1 MGFFLD
7 SRLPYEAY
15 REMAE
20 DRYFVD
26 KSLIIRELMDFIGKK
41 NRYLCIMRPRRFGKT
56 VMASM
61 IGAFFGRAADSSSLF
76 GQLEIARV
84 LKDTD
89 AYHKHLNTHHV
100 IYLDFSVFPRNC
112 TSYGQYIDRFQNG
125 INRDLAEAYPEFAIR
140 TDGTTWD
147 ILTDIFEKTGDRFL
161 FIIDE
166 WDAVFHMPFITEKD
180 RESFLLFLKLL
191 LKDKMYAELVYMTGI
206 LPIAKYSDGSEL
218 NMFTEY
224 HMALSERFSGYFGF
238 SEKETDSLYAIYRE
252 NTPNARITRNDLA
265 AWYDG
270 YYTAAGSRIYN
281 PRSVICAL
289 TDNQLRNYW
298 TSSGTYD
305 SVFAYIRHNID
316 GIQDDLAFLFAGEA
330 VPAAIQ
336 EYAASAMQLATR
348 DEIYSAMVI
357 YGLLTFQ
364 NGCVSIPNKELMES
378 YAAMMKKEK
387 SLGYI
392 YRLANISRKMLSAT
406 LEGDTKTMSEILN
419 DAHNTESPIFSY
431 NNEIELSAIVNLVYL
446 AARDTYRVEREDKAG
461 RGYADFIF
469 YPEQKNADSLILE
482 LKAGGT
488 PEQALQQIKDKN
500 YALRLKGKL
509 GENQNV
515 TGRILGVG
523 ISYDKKSKEH
533 SCIVEEL

>member
-1 MGFFLD
+1 
-7 SRLPYEAY
+7 
-15 REMAE
+15 
-20 DRYFVD
+20 
-26 KSLIIRELMDFIGKK
+26 
-41 NRYLCIMRPRRFGKT
+41 
-56 VMASM
+56 
-61 IGAFFGRAADSSSLF
+61 
-76 GQLEIARV
+76 
-84 LKDTD
+84 
-89 AYHKHLNTHHV
+89 
-100 IYLDFSVFPRNC
+100 
-112 TSYGQYIDRFQNG
+112 
-125 INRDLAEAYPEFAIR
+125 
-140 TDGTTWD
+140 
-147 ILTDIFEKTGDRFL
+147 
-161 FIIDE
+161 
-166 WDAVFHMPFITEKD
+166 
-180 RESFLLFLKLL
+180 
-191 LKDKMYAELVYMTGI
+191 
-206 LPIAKYSDGSEL
+206 
-218 NMFTEY
+218 
-224 HMALSERFSGYFGF
+224 
-238 SEKETDSLYAIYRE
+238 
-252 NTPNARITRNDLA
+252 
-265 AWYDG
+265 
-270 YYTAAGSRIYN
+270 
-281 PRSVICAL
+281 
-289 TDNQLRNYW
+289 
-298 TSSGTYD
+298 
-305 SVFAYIRHNID
+305 
-316 GIQDDLAFLFAGEA
+316 
-330 VPAAIQ
+330 
-336 EYAASAMQLATR
+336 MQLATR